1 MKIGMYMYDRDIEL
15 NNDATKEFLLQY
27 DHAKDI
33 MKLILTEFEDE
44 STRMAIFFTMALRTF
59 LDDFIE
65 FCTDDIDVNLM
76 EQLLNNEID
85 EEDDIEDYNCDDE
98 DIEIVIDFDD
108 DEEE

>member
-44 STRMAIFFTMALRTF
+44 STRMAIFFTMALRTL